1 MMNGLLSLTDNL
13 AEMIGREVRRAFSEV
28 KRFLYFQRAIL
39 KTIHYVPLHPSFL
52 VEQLYIIG
60 ITSIPLVLITAT
72 FTGMVFAWQ
81 MAYQLAGLAPDIYIG
96 VAVGKSVMVEL
107 GPVLVSMV
115 MCGRIGAAM
124 CAELGTMAVTE
135 QFDALKCLNLS
146 PHRYLMA
153 PRLVAS
159 VIMLPVLTIIASLI
173 SILSGWIVTYIGI
186 GVPIEIFMN
195 GVRMFYAD
203 WDMIVGLI
211 KSAVSGYIIASFA
224 TYFGYYTTNGAEGV
238 GRSTKASVV
247 ASMTS
252 VLIAAF
258 LLSELLL

>member
-1 MMNGLLSLTDNL
+1 MSALLTLSHSL
-13 AEMIGREVRRAFSEV
+13 AELIGREIRRTSVEVVRF
-28 KRFLYFQRAIL
+28 FHFQRTVL
-39 KTIHYVPLHPSFL
+39 KTLHFIPFHLSFL

-60 ITSIPLVLITAT
+60 ITSIPLVLITAA

-81 MAYQLAGLAPDIYIG
+81 MAYQLAGLAPEIYIG

-135 QFDALKCLNLS
+135 QFDAFKSLNLS

-159 VIMLPVLTIIASLI
+159 VIMLPVLTIIASLV
-173 SILSGWIVTYIGI
+173 SIISGWLVTYIGL
-186 GVPIEIFMN
+186 GVPFEIFMN
-195 GVRMFYAD
+195 GVRMFYVD
-203 WDMIVGLI
+203 WDMLVGLI
-211 KSAVSGYIIASFA
+211 KSAASGYIIASFA
-224 TYFGYYTTNGAEGV
+224 TYFGYYTTDGAEGV

-252 VLIAAF
+252 VLIAAL
-258 LLSELLL
+258 LLSEFLL

>member
-1 MMNGLLSLTDNL
+1 MSAILSLSHDF
-13 AEMIGREVRRAFSEV
+13 AELIGREVRRSATEV
-28 KRFLYFQRAIL
+28 VRFLRFQKSVL
-39 KTIHYVPLHPSFL
+39 KTIHFIPFHLSFL

-60 ITSIPLVLITAT
+60 ITSIPLVFITAT

-135 QFDALKCLNLS
+135 QFDAFKCLNLS

-153 PRLVAS
+153 PRIVAS

-173 SILSGWIVTYIGI
+173 SIMSGWIVTYVGI
-186 GVPIEIFMN
+186 GVPFEIFMN

-203 WDMIVGLI
+203 WDMVVGLI

-224 TYFGYYTTNGAEGV
+224 TFFGYYTTNGAEGV
-238 GRSTKASVV
+238 GTSTKASVV

-258 LLSELLL
+258 LLSEILL